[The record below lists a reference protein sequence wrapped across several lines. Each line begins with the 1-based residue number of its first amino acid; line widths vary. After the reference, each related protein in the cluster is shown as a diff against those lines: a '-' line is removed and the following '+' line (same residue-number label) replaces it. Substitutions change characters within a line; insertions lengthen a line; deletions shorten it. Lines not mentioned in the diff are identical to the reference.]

1 MKSGTDV
8 FVPVYSGAYKPMLL
22 HRTIELL
29 KPTREVFHW
38 LHHLGGPGLIVL
50 GLIDNS
56 VIPVPGSMDA
66 LTIILS
72 ANQRKLWPY
81 YALMATIGSVVG
93 GYITYRIAFRQGK
106 SAMERRFSRKR
117 INKVTK
123 TFEKWGFGAVLIPA
137 MLPPPAPMVP
147 FLIAAGA
154 MQYSRNKFLAAL
166 AIGRAIRFTIL
177 ACLSAF
183 YGRLI
188 LTIITNHARPILI
201 TFIVVSVSLGLYIL
215 FHYRKK
221 LHFKKNK
228 ARQAA

>member
-1 MKSGTDV
+1 
-8 FVPVYSGAYKPMLL
+8 MLTCM
-22 HRTIELL
+22 TIEFA
-29 KPTREVFHW
+29 KPAREIFHW

-93 GYITYRIAFRQGK
+93 GYVTYRIARRQGK
-106 SAMERRFSRKR
+106 GAMERRFSRRR

-137 MLPPPAPMVP
+137 ILPPPAPMVP

-166 AIGRAIRFTIL
+166 AIGRSIRFTIL

-188 LTIITNHARPILI
+188 LTIITNYAKPILI
-201 TFIVVSVSLGLYIL
+201 TFIAVSVILGLYIL

-221 LHFKKNK
+221 LHFKKSK

>member
-1 MKSGTDV
+1 MLT
-8 FVPVYSGAYKPMLL
+8 YK
-22 HRTIELL
+22 TIEFA
-29 KPTREVFHW
+29 KPAHEIFHW

-81 YALMATIGSVVG
+81 YALMATIGSVIG
-93 GYITYRIAFRQGK
+93 GYVTYRIARRQGK
-106 SAMERRFSRKR
+106 GAMERRFSRRR

-123 TFEKWGFGAVLIPA
+123 TFEKWGFGAVIIPA
-137 MLPPPAPMVP
+137 ILPPPAPMVP

-177 ACLSAF
+177 ACLGAF

-188 LTIITNHARPILI
+188 LTIITNHAKPILI
-201 TFIVVSVSLGLYIL
+201 TFIAVSVTLGSYIL

-221 LHFKKNK
+221 LHFKKSK

>member
-1 MKSGTDV
+1 M
-8 FVPVYSGAYKPMLL
+8 
-22 HRTIELL
+22 TIEFA
-29 KPTREVFHW
+29 KPAREIFHW

-93 GYITYRIAFRQGK
+93 GYVTYRIARRQGK
-106 SAMERRFSRKR
+106 GAMERRFSRRR

-123 TFEKWGFGAVLIPA
+123 AFEKWGFGAVLIPA
-137 MLPPPAPMVP
+137 ILPPPAPMVP

-166 AIGRAIRFTIL
+166 AIGRSIRFTIL

-188 LTIITNHARPILI
+188 LTIITNHAKPILI
-201 TFIVVSVSLGLYIL
+201 TFIAVSVILGLYIL

-221 LHFKKNK
+221 LHFKKSK

>member
-1 MKSGTDV
+1 
-8 FVPVYSGAYKPMLL
+8 MLTCM
-22 HRTIELL
+22 TIEFA
-29 KPTREVFHW
+29 KPAREIFHW

-93 GYITYRIAFRQGK
+93 GYVTYRIARRQGK
-106 SAMERRFSRKR
+106 GAMEHRFSSRR

-137 MLPPPAPMVP
+137 ILPPPAPMVP

-166 AIGRAIRFTIL
+166 AIGRSIRFTIL

-188 LTIITNHARPILI
+188 LTIITNHAKPILI
-201 TFIVVSVSLGLYIL
+201 TFIAVSVTLGLYIL

-221 LHFKKNK
+221 LHFKKSK
-228 ARQAA
+228 TRQAA

>member
-1 MKSGTDV
+1 MLT
-8 FVPVYSGAYKPMLL
+8 YK
-22 HRTIELL
+22 TIEFA
-29 KPTREVFHW
+29 KPAREIFHW

-81 YALMATIGSVVG
+81 YALMATIGSVIG
-93 GYITYRIAFRQGK
+93 GYVTYRIARRQGK
-106 SAMERRFSRKR
+106 GAMERRFSRKR
-117 INKVTK
+117 IDSVTK
-123 TFEKWGFGAVLIPA
+123 AFEKWGFGAVLIPA
-137 MLPPPAPMVP
+137 ILPPPAPMVP

-166 AIGRAIRFTIL
+166 ATGRAIRFTIL
-177 ACLSAF
+177 SCLSAF
-183 YGRLI
+183 YGRQI
-188 LTIITNHARPILI
+188 LTIITNHAKPILV
-201 TFIVVSVSLGLYIL
+201 TFIVVAVSLGLYVL
-215 FHYRKK
+215 YHYRKS
-221 LHFKKNK
+221 LHFRKNK

>member
-1 MKSGTDV
+1 MIIHKAIE
-8 FVPVYSGAYKPMLL
+8 FAKPA
-22 HRTIELL
+22 H
-29 KPTREVFHW
+29 EVFHW

-81 YALMATIGSVVG
+81 YALMATIGSVIG
-93 GYITYRIAFRQGK
+93 GYVTYRISFRQGK
-106 SAMERRFSRKR
+106 SALERRFSRKR

-154 MQYSRNKFLAAL
+154 MQYSRNKFLGAL
-166 AIGRAIRFTIL
+166 AIWPRHPVHDPCVLERFLRQIDSYGHHQSRETNSDHVYRRSGIL
-177 ACLSAF
+177 RFVHPLSLQEEPAF
-183 YGRLI
+183 
-188 LTIITNHARPILI
+188 
-201 TFIVVSVSLGLYIL
+201 
-215 FHYRKK
+215 
-221 LHFKKNK
+221 
-228 ARQAA
+228 

>member
-1 MKSGTDV
+1 MIIHK
-8 FVPVYSGAYKPMLL
+8 
-22 HRTIELL
+22 TIEFA
-29 KPTREVFHW
+29 KPAHDVFHW

-81 YALMATIGSVVG
+81 YALMATIGSLIG
-93 GYITYRIAFRQGK
+93 GYVTYRISFRQGK
-106 SAMERRFSRKR
+106 GALEHRFSHKR
-117 INKVTK
+117 IIQITK

-166 AIGRAIRFTIL
+166 AIGRAVRFTIL
-177 ACLSAF
+177 ASLSAF
-183 YGRLI
+183 YGRWI
-188 LTIITNHARPILI
+188 LTVITNHAEPILI
-201 TFIVVSVSLGLYIL
+201 AFIVAAVSLGLYIL
-215 FHYRKK
+215 YRYRKS
-221 LHFKKNK
+221 LHFKKSK

>member
-1 MKSGTDV
+1 MLT
-8 FVPVYSGAYKPMLL
+8 YK
-22 HRTIELL
+22 TIEFA
-29 KPTREVFHW
+29 KPAREIFHW

-93 GYITYRIAFRQGK
+93 GYVTYRIARRQGK
-106 SAMERRFSRKR
+106 GAMERRFSRRR

-137 MLPPPAPMVP
+137 ILPPPAPMVP

-177 ACLSAF
+177 ASLSAF

-188 LTIITNHARPILI
+188 LTIITNHAKPILI
-201 TFIVVSVSLGLYIL
+201 TFIAVSVTLGLYIL

-221 LHFKKNK
+221 LRFKKSK

>member
-1 MKSGTDV
+1 MLT
-8 FVPVYSGAYKPMLL
+8 YK
-22 HRTIELL
+22 TIEFA
-29 KPTREVFHW
+29 KPVREIFHW

-93 GYITYRIAFRQGK
+93 GYVTYRIARRQGK
-106 SAMERRFSRKR
+106 GAMERRFSRRR

-137 MLPPPAPMVP
+137 ILPPPAPMVP

-188 LTIITNHARPILI
+188 LTIITNHAKPILI
-201 TFIVVSVSLGLYIL
+201 TFIAVSVILGLYIL

-221 LHFKKNK
+221 LHFKKSK

>member
-1 MKSGTDV
+1 MLT
-8 FVPVYSGAYKPMLL
+8 YK
-22 HRTIELL
+22 TIEFA
-29 KPTREVFHW
+29 KPAREIFHW

-93 GYITYRIAFRQGK
+93 GYVTYRIARRQGK
-106 SAMERRFSRKR
+106 GAMERRFSRRR

-137 MLPPPAPMVP
+137 ILPPPAPMVP

-166 AIGRAIRFTIL
+166 AIGRSIRFTIL

-188 LTIITNHARPILI
+188 LTIITNHAKPILI
-201 TFIVVSVSLGLYIL
+201 TFIAVSVTLGLYIL

-221 LHFKKNK
+221 LHFKKSK

>member
-1 MKSGTDV
+1 MLT
-8 FVPVYSGAYKPMLL
+8 YK
-22 HRTIELL
+22 TIEFA
-29 KPTREVFHW
+29 KPAREIFHW

-93 GYITYRIAFRQGK
+93 GYVTYRIARRQGK
-106 SAMERRFSRKR
+106 GAMERRFSRRR

-137 MLPPPAPMVP
+137 ILPPPAPMVP

-166 AIGRAIRFTIL
+166 TIGRAIRFTIL

-188 LTIITNHARPILI
+188 LTIITNHAKPILI
-201 TFIVVSVSLGLYIL
+201 TFIAVSVILGLYIL

-221 LHFKKNK
+221 LHFKKSK